1 MISVIFDIFIPTAG
15 ILLGIILGGRP
26 ERAAA
31 VVTMAA
37 FLASAVV
44 SNQTWD
50 SLEWRIL
57 AIDTIALSVFWII
70 SLTSNRFW
78 PYWVTAFQLITVLV
92 HLQMI
97 LSEPLKWAYGMLS
110 IYLSIPIVI
119 IIGISSLKHWERDL

>member
-97 LSEPLKWAYGMLS
+97 LSEPLQWAYGMLS